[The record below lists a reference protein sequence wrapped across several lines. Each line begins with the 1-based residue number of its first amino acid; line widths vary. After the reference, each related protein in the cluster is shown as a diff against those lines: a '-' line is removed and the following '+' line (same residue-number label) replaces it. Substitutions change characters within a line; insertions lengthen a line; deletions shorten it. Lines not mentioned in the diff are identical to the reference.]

1 MVSTQI
7 VKRSLV
13 LAPPERVW
21 AALTDAGQLATWFGA
36 EFVSPFVPGAHVIG
50 RMIPTQVLPSVARR
64 RKAYTGLS
72 FELDVERLEPSRLL
86 SFRWSP
92 SAFFNP
98 DVKAV
103 GRSLV
108 MINIEPASRGC
119 HLTITES
126 DFEGLP
132 SELLETIIEARTGDW
147 GDWST
152 QALQLELFL
161 SGAIDLRPVKD

>member
-1 MVSTQI
+1 MVPTQI
-7 VKRSLV
+7 VKKSLV
-13 LAPPERVW
+13 LALPERVW
-21 AALTDAGQLATWFGA
+21 AALTDACQLATWFGA
-36 EFVSPFVPGAHVIG
+36 EFGSPFVPGAHVIG

-98 DVKAV
+98 DVNAV
-103 GRSLV
+103 GTSLV
-108 MINIEPASRGC
+108 MIKVEPASRGS

-126 DFEGLP
+126 DFDGLP
-132 SELLETIIEARTGDW
+132 SELLETFIAARTGDW
-147 GDWST
+147 ST
-152 QALQLELFL
+152 QVLQLELLL